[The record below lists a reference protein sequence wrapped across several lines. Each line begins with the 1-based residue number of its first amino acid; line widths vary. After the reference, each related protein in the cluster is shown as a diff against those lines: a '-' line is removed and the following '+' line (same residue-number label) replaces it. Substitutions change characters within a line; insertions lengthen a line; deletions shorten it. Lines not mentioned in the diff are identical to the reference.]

1 MFRLTFRILVASTF
15 VALTSQCSSIRASS
29 DFGERQDNGLIEF
42 NAIREASGIVA
53 SRNNPGVL
61 WVHNDSGKRALYA
74 INSQGKHLGV
84 YDISGCKVKDWED
97 IAIGTNER
105 SGVSYIY
112 IGAIGDNHL
121 RRKFRSICRI
131 VEPKVDAQ
139 QKPVTMQL
147 AVDARLDFRYPKG
160 RRADAEALMFDPQ
173 KQVLYL
179 INKRIMPATVYELPL
194 PKQSRSVATA
204 KPVTTLPYRF
214 VVAADMSA
222 DGREILIKTY
232 TNVYHWKRPANENLI
247 DTLKRPPT
255 VLPYRMETQG
265 EAIGW
270 AANAAGYFTVSEEN
284 LGIDARLYFYP
295 RLPGRKILTK

>member
-1 MFRLTFRILVASTF
+1 MFKLTFRILVVSAF

-29 DFGERQDNGLIEF
+29 DFGERQDKGVIEF
-42 NAIREASGIVA
+42 DAIREASGIVA
-53 SRNNPGVL
+53 SRKNPGVL

-84 YDISGCKVKDWED
+84 YNISGCKVKDWED
-97 IAIGTNER
+97 IAIGASEH

-121 RRKFRSICRI
+121 RRKYRSICRI
-131 VEPKVDAQ
+131 TEPKVDAK
-139 QKPVTMQL
+139 QKPVEKRIT
-147 AVDARLDFRYPKG
+147 VDARLDFRYPNG
-160 RRADAEALMFDPQ
+160 RRTDAEALMFDPQ

-179 INKRIMPATVYELPL
+179 INKRTMPATVYELPL
-194 PKQSRSVATA
+194 PKQSRSVETA

-222 DGREILIKTY
+222 DGSEILIKTY
-232 TNVYHWKRPANENLI
+232 TNVYYWKRLANENLS

-295 RLPGRKILTK
+295 RK

>member
-1 MFRLTFRILVASTF
+1 M
-15 VALTSQCSSIRASS
+15 ALTSQCSSIRASS
-29 DFGERQDNGLIEF
+29 DFGERQDNGVIEF
-42 NAIREASGIVA
+42 NPIREASGIVA

-84 YDISGCKVKDWED
+84 YKISGCNVKDWED
-97 IAIGTNER
+97 IAIGASER
-105 SGVSYIY
+105 SGESYIY

-131 VEPKVDAQ
+131 TEPKVDAQ
-139 QKPVTMQL
+139 QKPVEKRIT
-147 AVDARLDFRYPKG
+147 VDARLDFRYPGG
-160 RRADAEALMFDPQ
+160 RTDAEALMLDPQ

-204 KPVTTLPYRF
+204 KPVAKLPYRF
-214 VVAADMSA
+214 VVAADMSS

-232 TNVYHWKRPANENLI
+232 TNVYYWKRLANENLS
-247 DTLKRPPT
+247 DTLIRPPT
-255 VLPYRMETQG
+255 VLPYRLETQG

-270 AANAAGYFTVSEEN
+270 ADKASGYFTVSEEN
-284 LGIDARLYFYP
+284 IGIDARLYFYP
-295 RLPGRKILTK
+295 RK